1 MIYDI
6 NNFAHLNNETSD
18 LTNNFF
24 DINKK
29 TLIKKKILIISGGS
43 RNGNHLV
50 CSSLDNHPQLPYL
63 PGEDRVLSEIFW
75 NYLNNPKKFKK
86 KLSVKNNYKF
96 IASLSG
102 VTFDKWMLLSNK
114 KITNLHKKHW
124 AGNHPQGFVPLL
136 EYPDQN
142 YYNFNHEQ
150 FLKILKDKFKKK
162 QINFEYFFLNYL
174 EAFSKLVLKKKT
186 KFDFIYA
193 NSGLRRELY
202 YLCKKKFNVKI
213 IVPIRKFETFYFSKI
228 FGRYKT
234 SEINDKYI
242 KEAWSHWK
250 NKTVDYLILK
260 KLFPKNIFIVKFED
274 LADKKNKVKYL
285 KKICKFLN
293 IRFDKA
299 MKENTFMGKK
309 IKPNSSFTNV
319 KRKGSNVMNKELIPE
334 DYKEIYNEVE
344 KKCY

>member
-1 MIYDI
+1 MILDI
-6 NNFAHLNNETSD
+6 NNFSHLNNETPD

-24 DINKK
+24 NINKK

-50 CSSLDNHPQLPYL
+50 CSSLDNHPQLPCL

-75 NYLNNPKKFKK
+75 NYLNNPKKFIK
-86 KLSVKNNYKF
+86 KLGVKNTYKF

-102 VTFDKWMLLSNK
+102 VHTDKWKLLSKK
-114 KITNLHKKHW
+114 KITNKHKKYW
-124 AGNHPQGFVPLL
+124 AGNHPKGFVPLL
-136 EYPDQN
+136 EYPDQQ
-142 YYNFNHEQ
+142 YADFNHEL
-150 FLKILKDKFKKK
+150 FLKTLKNKFKKK
-162 QINFEYFFLNYL
+162 PKNFEYFFISYL
-174 EAFSKLVLKKKT
+174 EALSKLINKKKT

-202 YLCKKKFNVKI
+202 YLCKKKFDVKI

-234 SEINDKYI
+234 NEINDNNM

-274 LADKKNKVKYL
+274 LADKKNKEKYL

-293 IRFDKA
+293 IPFDKC
-299 MKENTFMGKK
+299 MKENTFMGKQ
-309 IKPNSSFTNV
+309 IKPNSSFTNEEI
-319 KRKGSNVMNKELIPE
+319 KNSNAMNIELIPE
-334 DYKEIYNEVE
+334 DYGEIYNEV
-344 KKCY
+344 KKRCY